1 MAKRKAVTI
10 ELTPDQ
16 RKKIKVGLGE
26 EVRSLK
32 VEALEDRVAPSIIR
46 GGKTIKDPAVEP

>member
-16 RKKIKVGLGE
+16 RKKIKAGLGE

-32 VEALEDRVAPSIIR
+32 VETLEDRVAPSVIR
-46 GGKTIKDPAVEP
+46 GGMKIKDPSLET

>member
-10 ELTPDQ
+10 DLTPDQ

-26 EVRSLK
+26 EVRTLK

-46 GGKTIKDPAVEP
+46 PGKQIKDPELEP

>member
-10 ELTPDQ
+10 DLTPDQ
-16 RKKIKVGLGE
+16 RKKIKAGLGE

-46 GGKTIKDPAVEP
+46 GGKTIKDPSLEP

>member
-1 MAKRKAVTI
+1 MAKQKAVTI

-16 RKKIKVGLGE
+16 RKKIKVGLGQE
-26 EVRSLK
+26 LRSLK

-46 GGKTIKDPAVEP
+46 GGKQVKDPSIDP

>member
-10 ELTPDQ
+10 DLTPDQ
-16 RKKIKVGLGE
+16 RKKIKLGLGE

-32 VEALEDRVAPSIIR
+32 VETLEDRVAPSVIR
-46 GGKTIKDPAVEP
+46 GGMKVKDPSLEP